1 MSVPI
6 PLCLVFHPLHK
17 PCDLQHQGPHRAMG
31 MERLPGVSGGLHS
44 PVSDISKDYYNILRP
59 SVYGSV
65 GGKPAEG
72 GGLERNKPLG

>member
-1 MSVPI
+1 
-6 PLCLVFHPLHK
+6 
-17 PCDLQHQGPHRAMG
+17 

-72 GGLERNKPLG
+72 GGPGVGIRDGGEDSTGCSLFSRRRRAFKLV